1 MWNNKKQQK
10 SCFLYVKL
18 TNLLSFSTRFPKSV
32 PTYRRQVVN
41 PRHRT
46 PQGQSVAKPGNQLYA
61 TFLLI
66 HCLFVLQITESHQTD
81 GVVPLGRL
89 LRLRGHIADFYDRR
103 YLLRNYRTEKWHQ
116 GKFSHGE
123 QKYSDTSGVFILVSD
138 VSNHAN
144 LAINAPLSMV
154 FWLEVSKPEDGRC
167 RQFLYFAKLSSHFI
181 SSKAKQQRF

>member
-61 TFLLI
+61 IFLLI

-89 LRLRGHIADFYDRR
+89 PRLRGHIADFYDRR
-103 YLLRNYRTEKWHQ
+103 YL
-116 GKFSHGE
+116 S
-123 QKYSDTSGVFILVSD
+123 
-138 VSNHAN
+138 
-144 LAINAPLSMV
+144 
-154 FWLEVSKPEDGRC
+154 
-167 RQFLYFAKLSSHFI
+167 YFAITGRKNDTKENFLMGSRSIAILPVSLSLFLTWVTTPI
-181 SSKAKQQRF
+181 WQLMRRFYLWYFG